1 MEALPSFLESPAGK
15 EEATANA
22 VTMLTQ
28 MSDFS
33 EFKEMMMFIK
43 KDREEKAA
51 NAGDLLGETKA
62 SDGAVLNVDGLL
74 DMCAEL
80 ATSAQSDE
88 GWVTAFQNDW
98 MKIDKKEVPPE
109 VRRHKNEIYLR
120 GVMTMNLSFVE
131 VVDMMLY
138 FGERRRLWDKNYAG
152 HETPLG
158 QDAIDDD
165 DAVLRSKLDFGT
177 LLHLAGMPS
186 CASHPKLETVASARS
201 LMYAH
206 VRVHNN
212 RCPSVAAREMG
223 AAVGR
228 AAGGH
233 GNYGYDSLEP
243 RDRHGA

>member
-186 CASHPKLETVASARS
+186 CASHPKLETVSSAE
-201 LMYAH
+201 A
-206 VRVHNN
+206 
-212 RCPSVAAREMG
+212 
-223 AAVGR
+223 
-228 AAGGH
+228 
-233 GNYGYDSLEP
+233 
-243 RDRHGA
+243 

>member
-177 LLHLAGMPS
+177 LLHLAGVPS
-186 CASHPKLETVASARS
+186 CASHPKLETVSTARS

-243 RDRHGA
+243 RDRLGA